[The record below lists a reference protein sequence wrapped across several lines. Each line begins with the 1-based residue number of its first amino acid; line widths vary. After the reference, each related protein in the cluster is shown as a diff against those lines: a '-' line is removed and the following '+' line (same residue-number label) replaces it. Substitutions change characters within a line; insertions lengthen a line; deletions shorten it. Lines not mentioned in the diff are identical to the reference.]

1 MKQQFINWWTGLQ
14 QREQRLVAGAAVVCV
29 IAVFYWML
37 WQPLHQA
44 NAAVQQKVQAAQQ
57 QLSELQLL
65 LPQLQAAG
73 STTTR
78 SGGSLPQ
85 IISNSARSAGIS
97 VSRMQPQNE
106 QLTLVLE
113 DVSFTQLLG
122 WLHSLQYQHGVNLI
136 NLDVAIADKPGIVR
150 VRRMV
155 VE

>member
-1 MKQQFINWWTGLQ
+1 MKQQFLAWWTSLQ
-14 QREQRLVAGAAVVCV
+14 QREQKLVAGMAIVLL
-29 IAVFYWML
+29 IGVFYWLL

-44 NAAVQQKVQAAQQ
+44 NVAQQQKVQLAQR
-57 QLSELQLL
+57 QLTELQQL

-73 STTTR
+73 SSTDR
-78 SGGSLPQ
+78 SGGSLAQ
-85 IISNSARSAGIS
+85 IISNSARTAAIS

-113 DVSFTQLLG
+113 DVSFDQLLA
-122 WLHSLQYQHGVNLI
+122 WLHTLHYQHGVSLV
-136 NLDVAIADKPGIVR
+136 NLDVAAAEQPGIVR